1 VSDIPADDD
10 ADDEVDGNRIDDADL
25 ADDDEVDGN
34 RRDEVAD
41 SAAAPGDDAAPR
53 SDEGSAGTA
62 SGVLDYLVKAL
73 VDEPDG
79 VEVDAI
85 DRRGGVQLEVRVAPG
100 DMGRVIGKRGRTAQA
115 IRAVTRAAAVKDGV
129 EVNIEFME

>member
-1 VSDIPADDD
+1 VTDAPLETDDD
-10 ADDEVDGNRIDDADL
+10 LDDDDVDVTEDAAPEVDGNRKP
-25 ADDDEVDGN
+25 
-34 RRDEVAD
+34 
-41 SAAAPGDDAAPR
+41 AA
-53 SDEGSAGTA
+53 TA
-62 SGVLDYLVKAL
+62 TDVLEYLVKAL

-79 VEVDAI
+79 VEVDAV
-85 DRRGGVQLEVRVAPG
+85 DRSRGIQLEVRVAPG

>member
-1 VSDIPADDD
+1 VSDLPDNDDVDDD
-10 ADDEVDGNRIDDADL
+10 FDANRIDDADLTDDDEVDGNRIEAIPADE
-25 ADDDEVDGN
+25 APVTAPDEV
-34 RRDEVAD
+34 
-41 SAAAPGDDAAPR
+41 
-53 SDEGSAGTA
+53 SAGTA

>member
-1 VSDIPADDD
+1 MS
-10 ADDEVDGNRIDDADL
+10 DL
-25 ADDDEVDGN
+25 ADDAGDGTGDDEPVDGN
-34 RRDEVAD
+34 LKP
-41 SAAAPGDDAAPR
+41 AA
-53 SDEGSAGTA
+53 TA
-62 SGVLDYLVKAL
+62 SGVLEYLVKAL

-79 VEVDAI
+79 VEVAAV
-85 DRRGGVQLEVRVAPG
+85 DRSRGVQLEVRVAPG

>member
-1 VSDIPADDD
+1 MSD
-10 ADDEVDGNRIDDADL
+10 ADIDAADEGVGA
-25 ADDDEVDGN
+25 
-34 RRDEVAD
+34 
-41 SAAAPGDDAAPR
+41 SAA
-53 SDEGSAGTA
+53 TA
-62 SGVLDYLVKAL
+62 SGVLEYLVKAL

-129 EVNIEFME
+129 EVNIEFLE

>member
-1 VSDIPADDD
+1 MTDRPDDLE
-10 ADDEVDGNRIDDADL
+10 ADDADL
-25 ADDDEVDGN
+25 DVDDDFVEDDENDDDATDDDATDDDAEEIDGN
-34 RRDEVAD
+34 RKP
-41 SAAAPGDDAAPR
+41 AA
-53 SDEGSAGTA
+53 TA
-62 SGVLDYLVKAL
+62 SNVLEFLVRQL

-79 VEVDAI
+79 VEVDAV

>member
-1 VSDIPADDD
+1 MSDLPGNDDD
-10 ADDEVDGNRIDDADL
+10 ADEVDGNRIDDADL

-34 RRDEVAD
+34 RIDSDTGAGGTDV
-41 SAAAPGDDAAPR
+41 SAA
-53 SDEGSAGTA
+53 TA

-115 IRAVTRAAAVKDGV
+115 IRGVTRAAAVKDGV